1 MGITLVLVALTI
13 IGLVMMKHFHKID
26 TIGLVIHLVGGIGAI
41 TCGVLILIAQCP
53 VMKRSNRI
61 EMKQKK
67 ASIEWGIENITQ
79 VNSLDLVKSIEEYN
93 SDIIK
98 NRMIHD
104 NFWTSWFVN
113 DVAFEF
119 ETIDVNKVIIEKPLK
134 VEVE

>member
-1 MGITLVLVALTI
+1 MGITLVFAALTI
-13 IGLVMMKHFHKID
+13 IGLVLMRFSKID
-26 TIGLVIHLVGGIGAI
+26 VVGLIAHLLGGVGVI
-41 TCGVLILIAQCP
+41 TCGILILIAQCP
-53 VMKRSNRI
+53 VVKRSNRI
-61 EMKQKK
+61 EMKQRK

-79 VNSLDLVKSIEEYN
+79 VNSLELVKNIEEYN

-119 ETIDVNKVIIEKPLK
+119 ETIDVNEIIIEKPLK

>member
-1 MGITLVLVALTI
+1 MGITLVFVALTI
-13 IGLVMMKHFHKID
+13 IGLVLMRFSKID
-26 TIGLVIHLVGGIGAI
+26 VVGLIAHLVGGLGVII
-41 TCGVLILIAQCP
+41 CGVLILIAQCP
-53 VMKRSNRI
+53 VQKRSNRI

-67 ASIEWGIENITQ
+67 TSIEWGIKNITQ
-79 VNSLDLVKSIEEYN
+79 INSLELVKNIEEYN

-98 NRMIHD
+98 NRMIRN

-119 ETIDVNKVIIEKPLK
+119 EIIDVNKIIIEKPLK

>member
-1 MGITLVLVALTI
+1 MGITLVFVALTI
-13 IGLVMMKHFHKID
+13 IGLVMMKRFRKID
-26 TIGLVIHLVGGIGAI
+26 TIGLVIHLVGGVAAI

-53 VMKRSNRI
+53 VYKRNNRI
-61 EMKQKK
+61 EMEQKK

-79 VNSLDLVKSIEEYN
+79 VNSLELVKSIEEYN
-93 SDIIK
+93 SGIIK

-119 ETIDVNKVIIEKPLK
+119 ETIDVNKIIIEKPLK